1 MDDTWQIKLYS
12 DIESY
17 LRKIKVDPAIIQD
30 IRQDVFL
37 KAHQSIHT
45 LKSEGKLL
53 SWLKV
58 IVYNTVIDHYR
69 KQKNTFQL
77 PDPHEEEY
85 NEGNAYLLKCISHL
99 IQTLPDEQKE
109 VMEAIEINGISQ
121 TQFAKMHNLPLST
134 IKSRVQRARNKV
146 NDTVKKSCFL
156 RVDTYGNVT
165 DYVPPKEII

>member
-12 DIESY
+12 DIELY
-17 LRKIKVDPAIIQD
+17 LQKIKVDAAIIED

-37 KAHQSIHT
+37 KAHQSIDT

-53 SWLKV
+53 SWLRV

-69 KQKNTFQL
+69 KQKKTFQL
-77 PDPHEEEY
+77 PNQNEEEY
-85 NEGNAYLLKCISHL
+85 NEGNAYLLKCISLL
-99 IQTLPDEQKE
+99 IQTLPKEQKE

-121 TQFAKMHNLPLST
+121 TQFAKMHNLQLST
-134 IKSRVQRARNKV
+134 VKSRVQRARNKV
-146 NDTVKKSCFL
+146 NDTVKNSCFL
-156 RVDTYGNVT
+156 RVDKYGNVT